1 MTWGGIFFMQTN
13 STNESA
19 KQKRNMSMKVIMR
32 SSIGAAFLGL
42 GIGILVIKYS
52 HVNPLLFTITLSFI
66 GGGFIGL
73 FSSMRNI
80 KEFVDPALQMAE
92 FAKEVSA
99 GNLTAKIEN
108 VTEGYMGIV
117 ADTLNDMASQLR
129 RLITQTNKAT
139 DVIAESSGILLALSE
154 ETGAACTEVNLSMN
168 RIAQGV
174 EEQALTTDNI
184 TNLSI
189 SLAQTTATIADN
201 NQRNVTM
208 SLNTQKD
215 IGEGVKAL
223 QTQNLK
229 VEESYKALEEVSIA
243 VQQLNE
249 NSSKIGQIL
258 EVISSI
264 ADQTNMLALNAAIE
278 AARAGEHG
286 LGFAVVADEVRKLA
300 EQSAL
305 SANEI
310 AFLIKQMQ
318 ANTKKV
324 VDEMNTTKNVYRE
337 QVAAI
342 DATSNIFA
350 NIVNSINSI
359 NTEIQSIAAAT
370 QQMAASTDELVDSV
384 KNVSSISRNTASNSI
399 EINNLAGNQE
409 QAVFDMIKQVEYLN
423 NQADEVKK
431 IINTF
436 KI

>member
-1 MTWGGIFFMQTN
+1 
-13 STNESA
+13 
-19 KQKRNMSMKVIMR
+19 MSMKVIMR

-42 GIGILVIKYS
+42 GIGFLIIKYP
-52 HVNPLLFTITLSFI
+52 HVNPLLFSVTLSFV

-99 GNLTAKIEN
+99 GNLTAKVEHVDN
-108 VTEGYMGIV
+108 GYMGMV
-117 ADTLNDMASQLR
+117 ANSLNDMANQLR
-129 RLITQTNKAT
+129 NLITQTNIAT
-139 DVIAESSGILLALSE
+139 DVIAESSTILLALSE
-154 ETGAACTEVNLSMN
+154 ETGAACTEVNRSMN
-168 RIAQGV
+168 NIAHGV
-174 EEQALTTDNI
+174 EEQALTTNNI
-184 TNLSI
+184 TNLSV
-189 SLAQTTATIADN
+189 SLAETTATIANN
-201 NQRNVTM
+201 NQKNVTM

-215 IGEGVKAL
+215 IEKGAKAL
-223 QTQNLK
+223 EIQNLK
-229 VEESYKALEEVSIA
+229 VEESYQALEEVSIA

-286 LGFAVVADEVRKLA
+286 RGFAVVADEVKKLA
-300 EQSAL
+300 EQSSL
-305 SANEI
+305 SAGEI

-324 VDEMNTTKNVYRE
+324 VEEMETTKGVYRE
-337 QVAAI
+337 QVEAI
-342 DATSNIFA
+342 DTTSNIFS
-350 NIVNSINSI
+350 NIVTSINSI

-370 QQMAASTDELVDSV
+370 QQMAASTDELVESV
-384 KNVSSISRNTASNSI
+384 KNVSSISRDTADSSQEINHLASN
-399 EINNLAGNQE
+399 QE
-409 QAVFDMIKQVEYLN
+409 EAVFDMIKQVEYLN

-431 IINTF
+431 IISNF